1 MADLEKVS
9 AQIEGIEARIVKALD
24 AGEKVLE
31 FDKQLKEARE
41 EQAAAIKAAQESG
54 AKISEELSKRI
65 EAQERRLGALS
76 ATGTGTFDDSAPK
89 VKSFGGQF
97 TDWLSDPNIRER
109 AKSGRETSRLQLAG
123 GTLRAHLAAV
133 ETLKA
138 MNIPATDENV
148 QKTILTSDA
157 TNFAPV
163 NRFPN
168 VMPLHGRR
176 RVMRDLL
183 PSRNLGVGS
192 AWEYL
197 EYMGAGPDTPLT
209 ATSISSSG
217 TTATLTYT
225 AHGCRVGDRIQ
236 VYGSSDTDYNG
247 YFNVVSVPTADTLT
261 YKMLADPGD
270 DTADGTIYWRNLST
284 WAGAASVAENT
295 AKPESKLIPRSV
307 TGVVELIAHIFR
319 VSKQALD
326 DVIGLQAD
334 LNTMG
339 IRGLAELEEYK
350 FLYGDGTSSTILGI
364 LESPGIQAYSQ
375 AVTGAVGRFSMVR
388 HGVTMLENVG
398 AMPSACI
405 CNPND
410 HETFETSVGLDD
422 HWLLPAGSDG
432 MTHSLWRV
440 PMVSTRSIAPGTLL
454 MGDFQEGAYIVDRES
469 PNVSFADQDGDDF
482 KYNRLAIR
490 FEERLGLAI
499 PRPEFF
505 VELSLTS

>member
-31 FDKQLKEARE
+31 FDKQLQEARD
-41 EQAAAIKAAQESG
+41 EQAAAIKAARDAGE
-54 AKISEELSKRI
+54 KISEELSKRI

-76 ATGTGTFDDSAPK
+76 ATSSVAAPEEAK
-89 VKSFGGQF
+89 EKSYGGQF
-97 TDWLSDPNIRER
+97 TDWIADPNIRER
-109 AKSGRETSRLQLAG
+109 AKSGRETSRLALAG
-123 GTLRAHLAAV
+123 GTLRNHLAAV
-133 ETLKA
+133 EALKA
-138 MNIPATDENV
+138 ANMPATDENV
-148 QKTILTSDA
+148 RKTMVLADA

-168 VMPLHGRR
+168 VLPLHGRR

-197 EYMGAGPDTPLT
+197 EYMGSGADTAVT
-209 ATSISSSG
+209 ATGVAS
-217 TTATLTYT
+217 TLTVATLTST
-225 AHGCRVGDRIQ
+225 AHGARVGDRIQ
-236 VYGSSDTDYNG
+236 VSGATEAGYNG
-247 YFNVVSVPTADTLT
+247 YFHVVSVPTADTLT
-261 YKMLADPGD
+261 YTIDAA
-270 DTADGTIYWRNLST
+270 TADTTTGTILWRNLST
-284 WAGAASVAENT
+284 WAGAASVAEN
-295 AKPESKLIPRSV
+295 ALKPESKLLPRSV

-326 DVIGLQAD
+326 DIIGLQSD
-334 LNTMG
+334 INTMG

-350 FLYGDGTSSTILGI
+350 FLYGAGTSNTITGI
-364 LESPGIQAYSQ
+364 LVATGTQSYSQ
-375 AVTGAVGRFSMVR
+375 AVTGSVGRFSMMR
-388 HGVTMLENVG
+388 HGVTLLENVG
-398 AMPSACI
+398 AMPSAAI
-405 CNPND
+405 INPND

-422 HWLLPAGSDG
+422 HWMLPAGADG
-432 MTHSLWRV
+432 GSNQLWRV
-440 PMVSTRSIAPGTLL
+440 PLVSTRSIAPGTIL

-505 VELSLTS
+505 VKLTLTS

>member
-24 AGEKVLE
+24 AGERVLE

-41 EQAAAIKAAQESG
+41 EQAVALKAAHDAG

-76 ATGTGTFDDSAPK
+76 ATGVAPADNGEPK
-89 VKSFGGQF
+89 AKSFGGQV

-109 AKSGRETSRLQLAG
+109 AKSGRQTTRLALAG
-123 GTLRAHLAAV
+123 GTLRNHLAAV
-133 ETLKA
+133 EALKA
-138 MNIPATDENV
+138 LNMPATDENV
-148 QKTILTSDA
+148 QKTMLTSDA

-168 VMPLHGRR
+168 VLPLHGRK

-197 EYMGAGPDTPLT
+197 EYMGSGADTPLT
-209 ATSISSSG
+209 ATSIGSTG
-217 TTATLTYT
+217 LVATLTYT
-225 AHGCRVGDRIQ
+225 AHGARVGDRIQ

-261 YKMLADPGD
+261 YNMLADPGD
-270 DTADGTIYWRNLST
+270 DTADGTIYFRNLST

-295 AKPESKLIPRSV
+295 LKPESKLLPRSV

-326 DVIGLQAD
+326 DVIGLQSD
-334 LNTMG
+334 INTMG

-364 LESPGIQAYSQ
+364 LASPAIQSYSQ
-375 AVTGAVGRFSMVR
+375 AVTGSVGRFSMMR

-398 AMPSACI
+398 AMPSAAI
-405 CNPND
+405 INPND

-422 HWLLPAGSDG
+422 HWMLPAGSDG
-432 MTHSLWRV
+432 GSNQLWRV
-440 PMVSTRSIAPGTLL
+440 PLVSTRSIAPGTIL

-505 VELSLTS
+505 VNLSLTS

>member
-41 EQAAAIKAAQESG
+41 EQAVALKAAHDAG

-76 ATGTGTFDDSAPK
+76 ATGVGSVDDSTPK
-89 VKSFGGQF
+89 AKSFGGQV

-109 AKSGRETSRLQLAG
+109 AKSGRQTARMALAG
-123 GTLRAHLAAV
+123 ATLRNHLSAI

-138 MNIPATDENV
+138 LNMPATDENV
-148 QKTILTSDA
+148 QKTLLTSDA
-157 TNFAPV
+157 TNFARV
-163 NRFPN
+163 ERFPN
-168 VMPLHGRR
+168 VLPLHGRK

-197 EYMGAGPDTPLT
+197 EYMGSGPDT
-209 ATSISSSG
+209 AVSVTSITSV
-217 TTATLTYT
+217 TTVATLTAT
-225 AHGCRVGDRIQ
+225 AHGCRVGDRIY
-236 VYGSSDTDYNG
+236 VSGATEAGYNG
-247 YFNVVSVPTADTLT
+247 YFFVVSVPTADTLT
-261 YKMLADPGD
+261 YTIDAA
-270 DTADGTIYWRNLST
+270 TADTTTGTIVFRNLSI
-284 WAGAASVAENT
+284 WAGAATVAENN
-295 AKPESKLIPRSV
+295 AKPESKLLPRTV

-326 DVIGLQAD
+326 DVIGLQSD
-334 LNTMG
+334 INTMG

-350 FLYGDGTSSTILGI
+350 FLYGTGAASTITGLLVATGTQ
-364 LESPGIQAYSQ
+364 SYSQ
-375 AVTGAVGRFSMVR
+375 AVTGSVGRFSMVR
-388 HGVTMLENVG
+388 HGMTLLENVG
-398 AMPSACI
+398 AMPSACVM
-405 CNPND
+405 NPND

-432 MTHSLWRV
+432 GTSSFWRCPCV
-440 PMVSTRSIAPGTLL
+440 VTRSIAPGTIL

-505 VELSLTS
+505 VKLTLTS

>member
-31 FDKQLKEARE
+31 FDKHLKEARE
-41 EQAAAIKAAQESG
+41 EQAAAIKAARDAGE
-54 AKISEELSKRI
+54 KISEELSKRI

-76 ATGTGTFDDSAPK
+76 APGAAAAPEQSTE
-89 VKSFGGQF
+89 KSFGGQV
-97 TDWLSDPNIRER
+97 TDWLADPNIRDK
-109 AKSGRETSRLQLAG
+109 AKSGRGTSRLQLAG
-123 GTLRAHLAAV
+123 AGVRAHLAAV
-133 ETLKA
+133 EALKA
-138 MNIPATDENV
+138 LNVPATDENV
-148 QKTILTSDA
+148 RKTILSSDA

-168 VMPLHGRR
+168 LLPLHGRR

-197 EYMGAGPDTPLT
+197 EYMGSGPDT
-209 ATSISSSG
+209 AVAVTSISSTG
-217 TTATLTYT
+217 TAATLTAT

-236 VYGSSDTDYNG
+236 VLDSTDTEYNG
-247 YFNVVSVPTADTLT
+247 YFSVVSVPTADTLT
-261 YKMLADPGD
+261 YTLLSDAVD
-270 DTADGTIYWRNLST
+270 DTADGTILFRNLST

-295 AKPESKLIPRSV
+295 LKPESKLLPRTV

-326 DVIGLQAD
+326 DVIGLQSD
-334 LNTMG
+334 INTMG
-339 IRGLAELEEYK
+339 VRGLAELEEYK
-350 FLYGDGTSSTILGI
+350 FLYGPGTNSTITGLMVATGTQ
-364 LESPGIQAYSQ
+364 SYSQ
-375 AVTGAVGRFSMVR
+375 AVAGAVGRFAMMR

-398 AMPSACI
+398 AMASAAI
-405 CNPND
+405 TNPAD
-410 HETFETSVGLDD
+410 RETLDMSVGLDD
-422 HWLLPAGSDG
+422 HLMLPAGLDG
-432 MTHSLWRV
+432 GTQQIFRV
-440 PMVSTRSIAPGTLL
+440 PIVSTRNIAPGSIL

-469 PNVSFADQDGDDF
+469 PNVSFADQDGNDF
-482 KYNRLAIR
+482 SYNRLAIR

-499 PRPEFF
+499 QRPEFF
-505 VELSLTS
+505 VKLTLS

>member
-1 MADLEKVS
+1 MADLDKLG
-9 AQIEGIEARIVKALD
+9 AAIDGIEANVLKALSLGDKVASLD
-24 AGEKVLE
+24 ADLQNARKE
-31 FDKQLKEARE
+31 FAEGVDK
-41 EQAAAIKAAQESG
+41 IKANGDKVPDHVE
-54 AKISEELSKRI
+54 KRI
-65 EAQERRLGALS
+65 QDLERRFGRLDGGA
-76 ATGTGTFDDSAPK
+76 GAPESSEP
-89 VKSFGGQF
+89 VAKSFGGQV
-97 TDWLSDPNIRER
+97 TDWIADPNIRER
-109 AKSGRETSRLQLAG
+109 AKAGKGTSRLALAG
-123 GTLRAHLAAV
+123 LTLRKHMQAV
-133 ETLKA
+133 EYLKSQ
-138 MNIPATDENV
+138 NIPATDENV
-148 QKTILTSDA
+148 VKTMLTSDA

-168 VMPLHGRR
+168 VLPLHGRR

-197 EYMGAGPDTPLT
+197 EYMGSAPDTYLT
-209 ATSISSSG
+209 ATSVASSG

-225 AHGCRVGDRIQ
+225 AHGCRVGDRIH
-236 VYGSSDTDYNG
+236 VKDSSDTDYNG
-247 YFNVVSVPTADTLT
+247 YFTVASVPTADTLT
-261 YKMLADPGD
+261 YVMAADPGD
-270 DTADGTIYWRNLST
+270 DTADGTILWANLST

-295 AKPESKLIPRSV
+295 LKPESKLLPRTV

-334 LNTMG
+334 INTMG

-350 FLYGDGTSSTILGI
+350 FLYGAGTSNTITGLLVATGTQ
-364 LESPGIQAYSQ
+364 SYSQ
-375 AVTGAVGRFSMVR
+375 ATTGAVGRFAMMR

-398 AMPSACI
+398 AMPSAAVI
-405 CNPND
+405 NPND

-422 HWLLPAGSDG
+422 HWMLPAGSDG
-432 MTHSLWRV
+432 GSNQLWRV
-440 PMVSTRSIAPGTLL
+440 PLVSTRSIAPGTIL

-505 VELSLTS
+505 VKLTLTS